1 MRGLAL
7 IRKMS
12 LGFVIFLVICVAL
25 YLRFRH
31 PKAALGTA
39 YAGDR
44 ALTLYDSSAQVR
56 SPIGSVDYGEP
67 LEIEERFGDQ
77 VEVRTPQGLLGWTSN
92 DELISAE
99 LWQQEKDLN
108 AKTAD
113 TTPESRGHTRV
124 LSNLHMEPGRD
135 TPRVRQ
141 IKKNIPVE
149 LFERAAVPV
158 PGNASASA
166 VAEQPESDAPD
177 QTNSSAASNEPRKE
191 DWWLVRAQVDDKSAV
206 SGWLLGRFVDLDVP
220 ETLLDYASTANMRV
234 VAWFTLNP
242 ATDQN
247 AKEVPQYLLV
257 GTSGEEGQAC
267 DFTMMRVYTWAKM
280 NAQYE
285 TAFVQN
291 DVCGKLPIKIT
302 RMPAAQQATITFSDP
317 GENSPQEYL
326 MHQTIVRKVNEK
338 DDTSGAGHHARAKK
352 AKL

>member
-1 MRGLAL
+1 L

-12 LGFVIFLVICVAL
+12 LGFGIFLVICGAL

-44 ALTLYDSSAQVR
+44 SLTLYDSSAQVR
-56 SPIGSVDYGEP
+56 SPIGSADYGEP
-67 LEIEERFGDQ
+67 LQIQQRFGDQ
-77 VEVRTPQGLLGWTSN
+77 VEVRTPQGVVGWTTN

-113 TTPESRGHTRV
+113 TAPESRGHTRV

-141 IKKNIPVE
+141 IKKDIPVE
-149 LFERAAVPV
+149 LFERATVPV
-158 PGNASASA
+158 PGNVSAAA
-166 VAEQPESDAPD
+166 VAEQPESDAPA
-177 QTNSSAASNEPRKE
+177 QPNSSATNNEPKKE
-191 DWWLVRAQVDDKSAV
+191 DWWLVRAQVDEKSAV

-242 ATDQN
+242 ATDEN
-247 AKEVPQYLLV
+247 GKEVPQYLLV

-267 DFTMMRVYTWAKM
+267 DFTMMRVYTWAKTKE
-280 NAQYE
+280 QYE
-285 TAFVQN
+285 TAFVAS

-302 RMPAAQQATITFSDP
+302 RTPADQEATIAFADP
-317 GENSPQEYL
+317 GDNSPQLYR
-326 MHQTIVRKVNEK
+326 MHQTIVRKVNEEG
-338 DDTSGAGHHARAKK
+338 DSSAARRHAAK
-352 AKL
+352 AKP